1 MAISGAPASP
11 NMDFYSE
18 PALAFLMTLFDVRL
32 GWWLA
37 NPGKEK
43 WVRGSPDVGFLCL
56 LRELFGAA
64 SDESKYVYLSDGGH
78 FENLA
83 VYELVRRRC
92 KLIVAC
98 DASSDSGYKFADLY
112 NAMERCRID
121 FGVEITRMTWHT
133 VPQNGHVSQHFD
145 LCRIRYTPGNDS
157 DDGVL
162 LYLKPALKGDDPE
175 DLLGYCRINQSFPHD
190 STADQWF
197 DEERFENYRNL
208 GYVSALAAEKELRD
222 KIADVPA

>member
-1 MAISGAPASP
+1 
-11 NMDFYSE
+11 
-18 PALAFLMTLFDVRL
+18 
-32 GWWLA
+32 
-37 NPGKEK
+37 
-43 WVRGSPDVGFLCL
+43 
-56 LRELFGAA
+56 
-64 SDESKYVYLSDGGH
+64 
-78 FENLA
+78 
-83 VYELVRRRC
+83 VRRRC

-197 DEERFENYRNL
+197 DEERFENYSNL

-222 KIADVPA
+222 KIADVLA

>member
-1 MAISGAPASP
+1 M
-11 NMDFYSE
+11 
-18 PALAFLMTLFDVRL
+18 
-32 GWWLA
+32 
-37 NPGKEK
+37 
-43 WVRGSPDVGFLCL
+43 
-56 LRELFGAA
+56 
-64 SDESKYVYLSDGGH
+64 
-78 FENLA
+78 
-83 VYELVRRRC
+83 YELVRRRC

-98 DASSDSGYKFADLY
+98 DASCDSGYTFADLH
-112 NAMERCRID
+112 NAMERCRVD
-121 FGVEITRMTWHT
+121 FGVEITRVTRDL

-145 LCRIRYTPGNDS
+145 LCRICYTPGKDS

-208 GYVSALAAEKELRD
+208 GYVSALAAEKEFRD
-222 KIADVPA
+222 KIADVLA